1 MLEPNEGNQPAP
13 EKRDIVKERIRQFEE
28 QARLASKVAAHLT
41 NLNRQ
46 PARRT
51 RSDQPGLPI
60 TTKLAR
66 RAPAAEAAE
75 RPRSM
80 LRKPD
85 NFS

>member
-28 QARLASKVAAHLT
+28 QARLASKVTAHLT
-41 NLNRQ
+41 NINRQ

-51 RSDQPGLPI
+51 RSDQAGSPI
-60 TTKLAR
+60 TTKPAR
-66 RAPAAEAAE
+66 RAPAAEAPE
-75 RPRSM
+75 KPQSM